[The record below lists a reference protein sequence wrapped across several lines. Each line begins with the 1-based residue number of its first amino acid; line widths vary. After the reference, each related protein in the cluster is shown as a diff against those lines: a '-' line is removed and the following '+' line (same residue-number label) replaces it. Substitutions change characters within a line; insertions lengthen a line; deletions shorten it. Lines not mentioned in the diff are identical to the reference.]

1 MYMYMYTYMY
11 MYVAGWL
18 LSNALAVE
26 LTFST
31 IQMYMSI
38 LYMYMSE
45 VPGSI
50 LDGCLFFTV
59 L

>member
-1 MYMYMYTYMY
+1 VPSPYVHVHVH
-11 MYVAGWL
+11 YVAGWL

-45 VPGSI
+45 APVQS
-50 LDGCLFFTV
+50 
-59 L
+59 